1 MKNMNYLEFP
11 LDRILLNHLGIDI
24 DWPTSEVKQVV
35 TRELLD
41 FISST
46 ISIYPKICMLNMY
59 LLDSLLFD
67 SFQPHV

>member
-59 LLDSLLFD
+59 FLDSLLFD

>member
-41 FISST
+41 E
-46 ISIYPKICMLNMY
+46 IYYLYLPKNLY
-59 LLDSLLFD
+59 A
-67 SFQPHV
+67 QHVFT